1 MSTAGKILTVLTML
15 TAVVWVLLTASV
27 TQLNRNGAKAVKVY
41 KEKIAVAEKQKTDTQ
56 IEIRTTVDET
66 KLTGTR
72 SQNDLTTRQAKLSE
86 VEKIRSQMIESVTR
100 VKLQLD
106 GLNATVARGQADV
119 KERVA
124 ERGTEKQG
132 KAGSLALV
140 EKLKGENGQLLA
152 QLQSLR
158 AKFRSTHESNKAMVQ
173 RRIQRQGNGVPTRPA
188 SIPGTP

>member
-27 TQLNRNGAKAVKVY
+27 TQLNRNGAKAVKDY

-132 KAGSLALV
+132 KAGSLTLV

-188 SIPGTP
+188 AIPGTP